1 LAVVEGADAIGVFG
15 KYDLR
20 DVRESDVAM
29 GGVSDLVV
37 IPIFRLRVGVASDS
51 ASRVR
56 SYSCVGRR
64 HVHGGSNSRVRLNRY
79 DVAEVDFH
87 GRVAEDKGAAV
98 GTFVDRA
105 GGQGG
110 AHEDG
115 NEESHI
121 K

>member
-64 HVHGGSNSRVRLNRY
+64 HVY